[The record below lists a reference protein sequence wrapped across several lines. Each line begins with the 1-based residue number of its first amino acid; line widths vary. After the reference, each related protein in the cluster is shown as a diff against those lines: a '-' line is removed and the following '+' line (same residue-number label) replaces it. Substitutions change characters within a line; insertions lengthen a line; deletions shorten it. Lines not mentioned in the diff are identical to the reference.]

1 MTDKRDLEESIKVL
15 QEIVDRFWKLDINHT
30 GLDFVKIKAMEHA
43 IDTMQDS
50 INETQKP
57 YVLVSLNELKKEL
70 KQ

>member
-1 MTDKRDLEESIKVL
+1 MTNKRDLEESIKVL
-15 QEIVDRFWKLDINHT
+15 QEIVDRFWKLDIKHT

-50 INETQKP
+50 INQAQQP
-57 YVLVSLNELKKEL
+57 YVLVSLTELKKEL